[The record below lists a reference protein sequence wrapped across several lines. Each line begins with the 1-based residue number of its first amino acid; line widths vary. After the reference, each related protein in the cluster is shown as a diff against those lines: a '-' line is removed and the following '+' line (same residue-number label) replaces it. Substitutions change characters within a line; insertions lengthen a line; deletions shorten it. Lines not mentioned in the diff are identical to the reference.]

1 MSKMKK
7 PIRTA
12 SENSR
17 DQILQLINALESINT
32 TILSNALLKSA
43 TDVEMHLATNL
54 INRNNRVIVKLQ
66 DEVF

>member
-1 MSKMKK
+1 MKK

-12 SENSR
+12 YENSR
-17 DQILQLINALESINT
+17 DQVLQLINALESINS

-43 TDVEMHLATNL
+43 TDVEMHSATNL
-54 INRNNRVIVKLQ
+54 INRNNRVIIKLQ